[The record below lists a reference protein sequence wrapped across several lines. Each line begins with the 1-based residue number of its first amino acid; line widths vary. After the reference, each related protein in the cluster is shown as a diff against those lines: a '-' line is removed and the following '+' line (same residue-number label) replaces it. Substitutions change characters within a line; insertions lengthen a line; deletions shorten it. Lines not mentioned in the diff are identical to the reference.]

1 MKPKKST
8 LRVFQCLTALLAVA
22 ALLLGQ
28 VSLRLYR
35 ELRDGLAWEVEDDIV
50 DLHYAVKSYLNA
62 AGEQREVLSLSQV
75 QRSAAVLSTRLDTVA
90 QYSFPF
96 HESTALGLDRDQL
109 GELQGFFFALETY
122 LDDMSET
129 PADPAL
135 LDTLRGIRILL
146 EGYVIGRDPADYAA
160 LLRQAGED
168 PETVNVTFWGN
179 QDK

>member
-1 MKPKKST
+1 M
-8 LRVFQCLTALLAVA
+8 
-22 ALLLGQ
+22 
-28 VSLRLYR
+28 
-35 ELRDGLAWEVEDDIV
+35 
-50 DLHYAVKSYLNA
+50 KSYLNA
-62 AGEQREVLSLSQV
+62 AGEQREALSLSQV
-75 QRSAAVLSTRLDTVA
+75 QRSAAILSTRLGTVA

-96 HESTALGLDRDQL
+96 HESTTLGLDRDQL

-122 LDDMSET
+122 LDDMSKT

-135 LDTLRGIRILL
+135 LDTLRRIRVLL

-160 LLRQAGED
+160 PLRQAAED